1 MDPSI
6 DICPV
11 EALMV
16 AIAMPNE
23 TPSAVN
29 STGTF
34 LVTFGLHH
42 LGSVRTVL
50 PFANEVAASLILIE
64 LAVKL
69 DGACTVTFVPAHH

>member
-1 MDPSI
+1 MAPTI
-6 DICPV
+6 VIAPV
-11 EALMV
+11 EAFIV

-29 STGTF
+29 GTGTF
-34 LVTFGLHH
+34 FVTVGLHH

-69 DGACTVTFVPAHH
+69 DGSCTVTFVPAHH